1 VLNLDFGFSEE
12 QELFRRSI
20 KEGLSKYLTPRVREL
35 DEKREIPRDTLKEMA
50 KLGLLGITVSEE
62 FGGMKADFVTSSIAA
77 EEIGRADIT
86 LATGVYYLLEAGWG
100 FIFDK
105 YGQHEAKAEI
115 LPHVTSGE
123 YFLGIAS
130 TEPGGG
136 SDVANEKTTAKKVD
150 DKYVLRGEKMY
161 ISGVAEASKYGGG
174 FLVFTKTRPELAH
187 RGMTIIYTSVKD
199 APGIKTSII
208 RNMGREGISTGIITF
223 EAAEVP
229 TRYRVGEEN
238 SGFYY
243 AMEGFNNARVL
254 VSAASIGAA
263 QKVIE
268 MGVDYIKNREVF
280 GERLSKYQGIQ
291 FQLAEHYAR
300 LEAARSL
307 VYRAAWMVD
316 ESYRSQRFT
325 KSDVVKVIAS
335 VKWLAPTVAFD
346 AIKDA
351 ITWFGA
357 YGYSR
362 DAIVEAS
369 LRGALSY
376 LMGAEGA
383 LNVMKQ
389 MLAKEILGRDYS

>member
-1 VLNLDFGFSEE
+1 VLELDFGFSEE
-12 QELFRRSI
+12 QELFRGAIR
-20 KEGLSKYLTPRVREL
+20 EGLSKYLTPKVKEL
-35 DEKREIPRDTLKEMA
+35 DEKREIPRDTLREMA
-50 KLGLLGITVSEE
+50 KLGLLGITIGEE

-105 YGQHEAKAEI
+105 YGQHEAKAEV
-115 LPHVTSGE
+115 LPRVTSGE

-136 SDVANEKTTAKKVD
+136 SDVANERTVAKRIG
-150 DKYVLRGEKMY
+150 DKYVLKGEKMY
-161 ISGVAEASKYGGG
+161 ISGVAEAAKFGGG
-174 FLVFTKTRPELAH
+174 FLLFAKTNPELGH
-187 RGMTIIYTSVKD
+187 KGMTIIYTSVKD
-199 APGIKTSII
+199 SPKIKTSVI
-208 RNMGREGISTGIITF
+208 RNMGREGISTGGIILDD
-223 EAAEVP
+223 AEVP
-229 TRYRVGEEN
+229 IRYRVGEEN

-263 QKVIE
+263 QRVLE
-268 MGVDYIKNREVF
+268 MGVEYIRNREVF
-280 GERLSKYQGIQ
+280 GEKLSKYQGIQ
-291 FQLAEHYAR
+291 FQLAEHYAK

-307 VYRAAWMVD
+307 VYRAAWMID
-316 ESYRSQRFT
+316 EAYKSQRFT
-325 KSDVVKVIAS
+325 KSDVVKVVAS

-351 ITWFGA
+351 LTWFGA
-357 YGYSR
+357 YGYSK
-362 DAIVEAS
+362 DGIVEAS
-369 LRGALSY
+369 LRGAFSY

-389 MLAKEILGRDYS
+389 LLAKEILGRDFS